1 MEKKEIESFIEN
13 YRGKIITQ
21 IQAKYLHELIFKTYN
36 IIEYRL
42 SDSMTLVLIKKTCD
56 LDDCGKY
63 LETIE
68 QEFNSFLVEGKL
80 GKELNM
86 TKQIYF

>member
-13 YRGKIITQ
+13 NRGKIITQ

-42 SDSMTLVLIKKTCD
+42 SDSMTLVLIKKTCY

-86 TKQIYF
+86 TK